1 MKLSFP
7 TRTKLTLGFC
17 LLVTA
22 GMLTYQHIQISLL
35 QDRVGQSADQGSLD
49 TVLSKLEQVDEKLMA
64 ADGKEP
70 VSDKDF
76 RAAQHA
82 LSNRLDAAHDLAKQA
97 MESVEKL
104 RQNAAS
110 VEDLMLLKASVEN
123 MNAVLIELKS
133 VQLNPVAASPRA
145 ARTERTRVKPKPS
158 SPPFEVIGIEYRGGQ
173 EFLAVAPSG
182 STQLSQVDLVR
193 PGDTVMSSAWKL
205 RALEGTSARFDIA
218 GVSHTIALAP

>member
-1 MKLSFP
+1 
-7 TRTKLTLGFC
+7 
-17 LLVTA
+17 
-22 GMLTYQHIQISLL
+22 
-35 QDRVGQSADQGSLD
+35 
-49 TVLSKLEQVDEKLMA
+49 MA

-76 RAAQHA
+76 RAGQQA

-110 VEDLMLLKASVEN
+110 AEDLMLLKASVEN

-133 VQLNPVAASPRA
+133 VQLKPVAAPPRA
-145 ARTERTRVKPKPS
+145 AHTKRTRAKPKPS
-158 SPPFEVIGIEYRGGQ
+158 PPPFEVIGIEYRGGQ
-173 EFLAVAPSG
+173 EFLAVAPPG

-193 PGDTVMSSAWKL
+193 PGDTVM
-205 RALEGTSARFDIA
+205 
-218 GVSHTIALAP
+218 